1 MVEISVK
8 DEGLGIPADALSHLF
23 QKFYRIDTDD
33 RRAIRGTGLGLAI
46 SKNIVEAHGGRI
58 SARSDGPGQGSV
70 FSFTLPAGR
79 RQSRA
84 GDVLVV
90 EDDSGFAH
98 LLQAQLAA
106 REITSVWAAD
116 AETAEQLMSKNGARA
131 VVLDL
136 LLPGLSGE
144 AFLQRMRD
152 VYGPTIPVVV
162 ITLKDLELWENL
174 ALQKLGVTGI
184 LRKGPGISVT
194 AANLIESALRAQ
206 LVAR

>member
-1 MVEISVK
+1 M
-8 DEGLGIPADALSHLF
+8 
-23 QKFYRIDTDD
+23 
-33 RRAIRGTGLGLAI
+33 
-46 SKNIVEAHGGRI
+46 
-58 SARSDGPGQGSV
+58 
-70 FSFTLPAGR
+70 
-79 RQSRA
+79 
-84 GDVLVV
+84 V

-116 AETAEQLMSKNGARA
+116 AETAEHLMAKDGARA

-152 VYGPTIPVVV
+152 AYGPAIPVVV

-174 ALQKLGVTGI
+174 ALQKLGVMGI

-194 AANLIESALRAQ
+194 AANLIENALAAQ